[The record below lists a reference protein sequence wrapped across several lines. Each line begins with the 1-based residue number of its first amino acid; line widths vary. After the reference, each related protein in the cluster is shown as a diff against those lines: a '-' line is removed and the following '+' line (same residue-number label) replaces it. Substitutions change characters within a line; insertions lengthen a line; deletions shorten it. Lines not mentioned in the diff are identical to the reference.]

1 MKFSEANRADFKQF
15 SSFSARFGNQ
25 SVFEDFLTRPNNALE
40 DLVTQAKEKLAQY
53 PASNRTVLHSELTRQ
68 LKSIAS
74 ESQLKNLASLE
85 KANTVT
91 VTTGHQLTLFGGPL
105 YLVYKALH
113 IAKLAEE
120 FNTAQSDL
128 TAVPVF
134 WMASE
139 DHDHDEISTA
149 HLFNQELKWET
160 TQTGPVGRMSLNE
173 IEPVWEQLKSLF
185 AGKETEIR
193 KLLEQELFGSY
204 ADFMQRFLTILFAD
218 YGILVLQPDTHVLKE
233 LFIPVLEKELQS
245 DGSFQGVSITNAQL
259 KQAGLEPQANARSCN
274 LFVLKDQ
281 ARVRI
286 DRTENGFAVDG
297 VIYTLNQMQE
307 WASAS
312 PEDFSPNV
320 ILRPVYQETILPNI
334 AYVGGG
340 GEMAYWI
347 QLKGVFKHMNT
358 FYPAIQQRN
367 SIVLVDDGTNKKM
380 ENLPYDWQAFA
391 QPKEGLKKQLLES
404 LGGDA
409 VDMAAIREPFEALHL
424 AMVKKAKET
433 DSSLESFAEAEAVRL
448 KKQLENFEQ
457 RLVKQV
463 KQQHDQSLKNCDFVA
478 ERLFPNGGL
487 QERHYHW
494 LHFAPSGDYK
504 RLFEAIYA
512 GIEPY
517 NPNLLAI
524 KV

>member
-15 SSFSARFGNQ
+15 SSFSARFGDQ
-25 SVFEDFLTRPNNALE
+25 TAFADFLTRSNNSHS
-40 DLVTQAKEKLAQY
+40 DLITQATEKLAQY
-53 PASNRTVLHSELTRQ
+53 SAANRTILHSELSKQ
-68 LKSIAS
+68 LNGIAS
-74 ESQLKNLASLE
+74 ESQLKNLDLL
-85 KANTVT
+85 KDPNTVT
-91 VTTGHQLTLFGGPL
+91 ITTGHQLTLFGGPL

-113 IAKLAEE
+113 VAKLAEE
-120 FNTAQSDL
+120 FNSVQTEMTAI
-128 TAVPVF
+128 PVF

-160 TQTGPVGRMSLNE
+160 TQTGPVGRMHLNDM
-173 IEPVWEQLKSLF
+173 EPVWEQFKALF
-185 AGKETEIR
+185 EGKETEIR
-193 KLLEQELFGSY
+193 ELLGQNLTGSY
-204 ADFMQRFLTILFAD
+204 ADFTQCFLTVLFAD
-218 YGILVLQPDTHVLKE
+218 YGILVLQPDTHELKR
-233 LFIPVLEKELQS
+233 LFVPVLEKELQS
-245 DGSFQGVSITNAQL
+245 DGSFQAVGVMNNEL
-259 KQAGLEPQANARSCN
+259 KKAGLEPQANARSCN

-297 VIYTLNQMQE
+297 VIYDPNQLQE
-307 WASAS
+307 WVDRT

-334 AYVGGG
+334 AYIGGG

-347 QLKGVFKHMNT
+347 QLKGVFQHMNT
-358 FYPAIQQRN
+358 LYPIIQQRN
-367 SIVLVDDGTNKKM
+367 SVLLLDDGTIRKM
-380 ENLPYDWQAFA
+380 ESLPYEWNDFGQS
-391 QPKEGLKKQLLES
+391 KEGLKKQLLES

-463 KQQHDQSLKNCDFVA
+463 KQQHDQSLKNCDFIA

-494 LHFAPSGDYK
+494 LHFAPSGEYK
-504 RLFEAIYA
+504 RLFQAIYA

>member
-25 SVFEDFLTRPNNALE
+25 TTFAPFLTRPNTTIA
-40 DLVTQAKEKLAQY
+40 DLIAQAKEKLTQY
-53 PASNRTVLHSELTRQ
+53 STANRVVLHNEMSRQ
-68 LKSIAS
+68 LKDIAS
-74 ESQLKNLASLE
+74 ESQLKNLSLIE
-85 KANTVT
+85 NSNTVT

-120 FNTAQSDL
+120 FNAAQSEMN
-128 TAVPVF
+128 AVPIF

-149 HLFNQELKWET
+149 QLFNQELKWET
-160 TQTGPVGRMSLNE
+160 TQAGPVGRMHLND
-173 IEPVWEQLKSLF
+173 IETVWNQLKSLF
-185 AGKETEIR
+185 EGKETEIR
-193 KLLEQELFGSY
+193 QLLDQQMTGSY

-218 YGILVLQPDTHVLKE
+218 YGILVLQPDTHELKQ

-245 DGSFQGVSITNAQL
+245 DGSFQAVARTNAQL
-259 KQAGLEPQANARSCN
+259 QQVGLEPQANARSCN

-297 VIYTLNQMQE
+297 TIYSLNQMME
-307 WASAS
+307 WVETA

-334 AYVGGG
+334 IYIGGG

-347 QLKGVFKHMNT
+347 QLKGVFEHMKT
-358 FYPAIQQRN
+358 LYPAIQQRN
-367 SIVLVDDGTNKKM
+367 SIVLLDDGTNKKM

-391 QPKEGLKKQLLES
+391 LPKEGLKKQLLES

-409 VDMAAIREPFEALHL
+409 VDMAVIREPFEALHL

-463 KQQHDQSLKNCDFVA
+463 KQQHDQSLKNCEFVA

-504 RLFEAIYA
+504 RLFQAIYT